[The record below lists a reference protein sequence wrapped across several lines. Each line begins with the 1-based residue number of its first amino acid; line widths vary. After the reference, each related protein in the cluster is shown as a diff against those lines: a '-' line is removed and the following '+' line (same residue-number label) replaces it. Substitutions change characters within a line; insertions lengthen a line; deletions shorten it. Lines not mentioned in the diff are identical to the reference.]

1 MKQSWKRSFL
11 YNWYYISVWVAGL
24 LAVILTVGGWNNR
37 EKMLLGSAA
46 VLFLHFFEEFGFPG
60 GFASV
65 GMKVELHITDRDA
78 RLWPLNQLNSMI
90 GNWLFAILVYLLP
103 IFLPD
108 VKFMTLAAAV
118 FGFVEVL
125 MHAVIFNAA
134 LKKWYNPGLATAIF
148 GLLPISIWYL
158 SIIWGQRLYSMGD
171 IALAIIWIAFNYWLV
186 FRSPLYKRLGA
197 MSDRYAF
204 TPEEVA
210 RGDRFVN

>member
-60 GFASV
+60 GFAPV
-65 GMKVELHITDRDA
+65 GMKVELRITDKDA

-125 MHAVIFNAA
+125 MHAVIFNAV
-134 LKKWYNPGLATAIF
+134 LKKWYNPGLATAVF

>member
-1 MKQSWKRSFL
+1 MKQSWKHSFL

-37 EKMLLGSAA
+37 EKLLLGSAA

-60 GFASV
+60 GFAPV
-65 GMKVELHITDRDA
+65 GMKVELHITDKDA

-90 GNWLFAILVYLLP
+90 GNWLFAVLVYLLP

-118 FGFVEVL
+118 FGFAEVL

-134 LKKWYNPGLATAIF
+134 LKKWYNPGLVTAVF

-158 SIIWGQRLYSMGD
+158 STIWGQRLYSMGD